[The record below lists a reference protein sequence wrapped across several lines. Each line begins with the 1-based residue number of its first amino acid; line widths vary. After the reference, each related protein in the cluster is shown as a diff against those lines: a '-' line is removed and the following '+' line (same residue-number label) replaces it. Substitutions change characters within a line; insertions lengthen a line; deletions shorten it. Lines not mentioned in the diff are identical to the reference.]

1 MPRRKFPMGQSR
13 YFYTPTWTK
22 KVDAAFCTFLHVHA
36 IMGNPQTNPRHPMN
50 PAFLNACDALN
61 DYAKRNWSY
70 GFFLSRLHILGLSG
84 TKIPTGCLAAEK
96 TGARIIQ
103 TSLHLHAQMN
113 VVFRCIPSLRRITI
127 SGSRNGSSFRRYSV
141 VNTMWQDTTMSE
153 DVGDFSLD
161 GSINSDVQFLGWK
174 QDEEP
179 EVIDLVTSENE
190 KMMVHFGSSG
200 RRRIGQ
206 KKFAMD
212 AGPTI

>member
-1 MPRRKFPMGQSR
+1 MPRRKFPMGQLR

-22 KVDAAFCTFLHVHA
+22 KVDAAFCTFLHVYA

-84 TKIPTGCLAAEK
+84 EDWR
-96 TGARIIQ
+96 RIIRVHPFAKAYYYFGEPKWEQ
-103 TSLHLHAQMN
+103 LQEIFGGEHN
-113 VVFRCIPSLRRITI
+113 VP
-127 SGSRNGSSFRRYSV
+127 
-141 VNTMWQDTTMSE
+141 DTNMSE

-179 EVIDLVTSENE
+179 EVIDLVTTEDEN
-190 KMMVHFGSSG
+190 
-200 RRRIGQ
+200 
-206 KKFAMD
+206 
-212 AGPTI
+212 

>member
-70 GFFLSRLHILGLSG
+70 GFFLSRLHILGLRYDTFSLLLKEPNIKWNQNSNRMSG
-84 TKIPTGCLAAEK
+84 SGEDWR
-96 TGARIIQ
+96 RIIRVHPFAKAYYYFGEPKWEQ
-103 TSLHLHAQMN
+103 LQEIFGGEHN
-113 VVFRCIPSLRRITI
+113 V
-127 SGSRNGSSFRRYSV
+127 
-141 VNTMWQDTTMSE
+141 QDTNTSK

-179 EVIDLVTSENE
+179 EVIDLVTTEDEN
-190 KMMVHFGSSG
+190 
-200 RRRIGQ
+200 
-206 KKFAMD
+206 
-212 AGPTI
+212 